1 MSRADLRTRAKTTP
15 RWPWLPPKGLQDLI
29 RIACSRGRWRH
40 IESDGRVLIGPFEA
54 ERTSVRVVEEHY
66 DDTRG
71 EAKLRV
77 LAENAGDFAIIHY
90 AFDGGVTEASPS
102 LDGGALTTDATS
114 VHLLAVDPNG
124 KHATG
129 GARPCHNRLTIRH
142 QVHRYP
148 GCREVELSVVLREKL
163 DRKST
168 RLNSS
173 Y

>member
-54 ERTSVRVVEEHY
+54 ERPSVRVVEEHY

-90 AFDGGVTEASPS
+90 AFAGGATEASPS
-102 LDGGALTTDATS
+102 HNGGALTTDATS
-114 VHLLAVDPNG
+114 VHHISVDPNG
-124 KHATG
+124 KQTTG
-129 GARPCHNRLTIRH
+129 EDLAWNKHLTIR
-142 QVHRYP
+142 
-148 GCREVELSVVLREKL
+148 
-163 DRKST
+163 KSEEHT
-168 RLNSS
+168 
-173 Y
+173 YE

>member
-66 DDTRG
+66 DHTRG

-77 LAENAGDFAIIHY
+77 QADNAGDFAILHS
-90 AFDGGVTEASPS
+90 AFDRGVTEPSPG
-102 LDGGALTTDATS
+102 LNCCALT
-114 VHLLAVDPNG
+114 PN
-124 KHATG
+124 A
-129 GARPCHNRLTIRH
+129 
-142 QVHRYP
+142 
-148 GCREVELSVVLREKL
+148 LSVPLL
-163 DRKST
+163 PIHT
-168 RLNSS
+168 T
-173 Y
+173 

>member
-1 MSRADLRTRAKTTP
+1 MRMSDGSSYVCSADL
-15 RWPWLPPKGLQDLI
+15 
-29 RIACSRGRWRH
+29 
-40 IESDGRVLIGPFEA
+40 
-54 ERTSVRVVEEHY
+54 
-66 DDTRG
+66 
-71 EAKLRV
+71 LRV
-77 LAENAGDFAIIHY
+77 LAEKAGDFAIIHY

-114 VHLLAVDPNG
+114 VHLIAVDPNG

-129 GARPCHNRLTIRH
+129 EALSWHNRLTIRH